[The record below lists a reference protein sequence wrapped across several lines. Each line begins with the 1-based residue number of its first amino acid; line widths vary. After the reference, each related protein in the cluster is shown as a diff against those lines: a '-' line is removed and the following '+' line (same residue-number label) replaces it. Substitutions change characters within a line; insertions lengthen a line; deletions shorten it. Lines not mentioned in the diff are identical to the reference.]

1 MKLSSLRVALGLTI
15 SLALAGPAFAG
26 PVEDAQGMANEGKVL
41 LEGAAKARGDK
52 KTEQVANGLRRY
64 ARAYLLIT
72 ERKLHNDAPD
82 LLKDITA
89 HIESANALPEVLA
102 LRQTLLNKA
111 LTATIEGRLTE
122 AYDQFASLRDLDPR
136 DATVDY
142 ALTVVGQRMPQ

>member
-1 MKLSSLRVALGLTI
+1 MKLSVLRVALCLSL
-15 SLALAGPAFAG
+15 SLATPAFAG
-26 PVEDAQGMANEGKVL
+26 PVEDAQGMANEGKTL
-41 LEGAAKARGDK
+41 LEGAAKAKGDK
-52 KTEQVANGLRRY
+52 KTEQVASGLRKY
-64 ARAYLLIT
+64 ARAFLLIT

-89 HIESANALPEVLA
+89 HIESANELPEVIA

-136 DATVDY
+136 DATVEY

>member
-1 MKLSSLRVALGLTI
+1 MKLFILRVALCLSL
-15 SLALAGPAFAG
+15 SLALTATAFAG
-26 PVEDAQGMANEGKVL
+26 PVEEAQGMANEGKTL
-41 LEGAAKARGDK
+41 LDGAAKAKGDK
-52 KTEQVANGLRRY
+52 KTEQVASGLRKY

-72 ERKLHNDAPD
+72 ERKLQNDAPD

-89 HIESANALPEVLA
+89 HIESANALPEVVA

-111 LTATIEGRLTE
+111 MTATIEGRLTE

-136 DATVDY
+136 DATVEY